1 MKDMCNTH
9 ATYTCSLFLP
19 QIDYIGGIGSTVSHA
34 MNTIGYM
41 MCDVLCMILCSLYES
56 VSLRGV
62 GLMSE
67 DAMCYATHYPTRL
80 HITWLWEE
88 QEE

>member
-1 MKDMCNTH
+1 
-9 ATYTCSLFLP
+9 
-19 QIDYIGGIGSTVSHA
+19 

-41 MCDVLCMILCSLYES
+41 MCDVSCMILCSLHES

-67 DAMCYATHYPTRL
+67 DAMCYATHYPTP
-80 HITWLWEE
+80 TYYMVMGGAGGVN
-88 QEE
+88 